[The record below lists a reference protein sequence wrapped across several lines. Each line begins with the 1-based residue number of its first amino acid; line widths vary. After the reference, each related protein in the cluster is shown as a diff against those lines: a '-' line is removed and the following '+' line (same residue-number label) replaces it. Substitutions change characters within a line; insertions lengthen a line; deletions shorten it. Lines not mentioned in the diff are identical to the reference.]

1 MKEFIKHLKTSNIPI
16 WINILQVL
24 LLLILFQQTYQ
35 FYFDIDA
42 VLASGIQIE
51 GIPNKN
57 LIYEFAGRTATMAIV
72 SILILLSQDIKLF
85 IIMFVMNVFRE
96 GQETIIDPMYP
107 LVNAPVTPTIDLVM
121 HIIIVAIEIGAL
133 VKLIKIYKSQK
144 QIQ

>member
-1 MKEFIKHLKTSNIPI
+1 MKEFIKNFKMSNIPI

-24 LLLILFQQTYQ
+24 LLLILIQQTYQ

-42 VLASGIQIE
+42 VLASGIQTE

-57 LIYEFAGRTATMAIV
+57 LIYEFAGRTGTMAIV
-72 SILILLSQDIKLF
+72 SILILLSQDVKLF

-133 VKLIKIYKSQK
+133 AQLIKIYKSQK
-144 QIQ
+144 

>member
-57 LIYEFAGRTATMAIV
+57 LIYEFAGRTGTMAIV
-72 SILILLSQDIKLF
+72 SILILLSQDVKLF

>member
-1 MKEFIKHLKTSNIPI
+1 MKEFIKNLKTSNIPI

-24 LLLILFQQTYQ
+24 LLLILIQQTYQ

-57 LIYEFAGRTATMAIV
+57 LIYEFAGRTGTMAIV
-72 SILILLSQDIKLF
+72 SILILLSQDVKLF

-133 VKLIKIYKSQK
+133 AQLIKIYKSQK
-144 QIQ
+144 

>member
-1 MKEFIKHLKTSNIPI
+1 MKKFIKKFKTSNIPI

-24 LLLILFQQTYQ
+24 LLLILIQQTYQ
-35 FYFDIDA
+35 FYFDIPA

-57 LIYEFAGRTATMAIV
+57 LIYEFAGRTGTMAIV
-72 SILILLSQDIKLF
+72 SILILLSQDVKLF

-96 GQETIIDPMYP
+96 GQETIIEPMYP

-133 VKLIKIYKSQK
+133 AQLIKIYKSQK
-144 QIQ
+144 

>member
-1 MKEFIKHLKTSNIPI
+1 MKEFIKNLKTSNIPI

-57 LIYEFAGRTATMAIV
+57 LIYEFAGRTGTMAIV
-72 SILILLSQDIKLF
+72 SILILLSQDVKLF

-107 LVNAPVTPTIDLVM
+107 LVNAPATPTIDLVM

-133 VKLIKIYKSQK
+133 AQLIKIYKSQK
-144 QIQ
+144 

>member
-1 MKEFIKHLKTSNIPI
+1 MKKFIKKFKTSNIPI

-24 LLLILFQQTYQ
+24 LLLILIQQTYQ
-35 FYFDIDA
+35 FYFDIPA

-57 LIYEFAGRTATMAIV
+57 LIYEFAGRTGTMAIV
-72 SILILLSQDIKLF
+72 SILILLSQDVKLF
-85 IIMFVMNVFRE
+85 IIMFVMNVLRE

-133 VKLIKIYKSQK
+133 AQLIKIYKSQK
-144 QIQ
+144 

>member
-1 MKEFIKHLKTSNIPI
+1 MKEFIKNLKTSNIPI

-57 LIYEFAGRTATMAIV
+57 LIYEFAGRTGTMAIV
-72 SILILLSQDIKLF
+72 SILILLSQDVKLF

>member
-133 VKLIKIYKSQK
+133 AQLIKIYKSQK
-144 QIQ
+144 

>member
-1 MKEFIKHLKTSNIPI
+1 MKKFIKKFKTSNIPI

-24 LLLILFQQTYQ
+24 LLLILIQQTYQ

-57 LIYEFAGRTATMAIV
+57 LIYEFAGRTGTMAIV
-72 SILILLSQDIKLF
+72 SILILLSQDVKLF

-107 LVNAPVTPTIDLVM
+107 LVNAPATPTIDLVM

-133 VKLIKIYKSQK
+133 AQLIKIYKSQK
-144 QIQ
+144 

>member
-1 MKEFIKHLKTSNIPI
+1 MKKFIKKFKTSNIPI

-24 LLLILFQQTYQ
+24 LLLILIQQTYQ
-35 FYFDIDA
+35 FYFDIPA

-57 LIYEFAGRTATMAIV
+57 LIYEFAGRTGTMAIV
-72 SILILLSQDIKLF
+72 SILILLSQDVKLF

-133 VKLIKIYKSQK
+133 AQLIKIYKSQK
-144 QIQ
+144 

>member
-1 MKEFIKHLKTSNIPI
+1 MKKFIKKFKTSNIPI

-24 LLLILFQQTYQ
+24 LLLILIQQTYQ
-35 FYFDIDA
+35 FYFDIPA

-57 LIYEFAGRTATMAIV
+57 LIYEFAGRTGTMAIV
-72 SILILLSQDIKLF
+72 SILILLSQDVKLF

-107 LVNAPVTPTIDLVM
+107 LVNARVTPTIDLVM

-133 VKLIKIYKSQK
+133 AQLIKIYKSQK
-144 QIQ
+144 

>member
-1 MKEFIKHLKTSNIPI
+1 MKEFIKKFKISNIPI

-24 LLLILFQQTYQ
+24 LLLILIQQTYQ

-57 LIYEFAGRTATMAIV
+57 LIYEFAGRTGTMAIV
-72 SILILLSQDIKLF
+72 SILILLSQDVKLF

>member
-1 MKEFIKHLKTSNIPI
+1 MKKFIKKFKTSNIPI
-16 WINILQVL
+16 WINALQVL
-24 LLLILFQQTYQ
+24 LLLILIQQTYQ

-42 VLASGIQIE
+42 VLASGIQID

-57 LIYEFAGRTATMAIV
+57 LIYEFAGRTGTMAIV
-72 SILILLSQDIKLF
+72 SILILLSQDVKLF

-133 VKLIKIYKSQK
+133 AQLIKIYKSQK
-144 QIQ
+144 

>member
-1 MKEFIKHLKTSNIPI
+1 MKEFIKKFKTSNIPI

-24 LLLILFQQTYQ
+24 LLFILIQQTYQ

-42 VLASGIQIE
+42 VLASGIQID

-57 LIYEFAGRTATMAIV
+57 LIYEFAGRTGTMAIV
-72 SILILLSQDIKLF
+72 SILILLSQDVKLF

-133 VKLIKIYKSQK
+133 AQLIKIYKSQK
-144 QIQ
+144 

>member
-1 MKEFIKHLKTSNIPI
+1 MKEFIKNLKASNIPI

-24 LLLILFQQTYQ
+24 LLLILIQQTYQ

-57 LIYEFAGRTATMAIV
+57 LIYEFAGRTGTMAIV
-72 SILILLSQDIKLF
+72 SILILLSQDVKLF

-133 VKLIKIYKSQK
+133 AQLIKIYKSQK
-144 QIQ
+144 

>member
-1 MKEFIKHLKTSNIPI
+1 MKEFFKSLKTSNIPI

-24 LLLILFQQTYQ
+24 LLLILIQQTYQ

-57 LIYEFAGRTATMAIV
+57 LIYEFAGRTGTMAIV
-72 SILILLSQDIKLF
+72 SILILLSQDVKLF
-85 IIMFVMNVFRE
+85 VIMFVMNVFRE

-121 HIIIVAIEIGAL
+121 HVIIVAIEIGAL
-133 VKLIKIYKSQK
+133 AQLIKIYKSQK
-144 QIQ
+144 

>member
-1 MKEFIKHLKTSNIPI
+1 MKKFIKHLKTNNNKI

-24 LLLILFQQTYQ
+24 LLLILFQQAYQ

-85 IIMFVMNVFRE
+85 IIMFLMNVFRE
-96 GQETIIDPMYP
+96 GQETIIDPIYP

-133 VKLIKIYKSQK
+133 VKLIKIYKSEK

>member
-1 MKEFIKHLKTSNIPI
+1 MKKFIKKFKTSNIPI

-24 LLLILFQQTYQ
+24 LLLILIQQTYQ
-35 FYFDIDA
+35 FYFDIPA

-57 LIYEFAGRTATMAIV
+57 LIYEFAGRTGTMAIV
-72 SILILLSQDIKLF
+72 SILILLSQDVKLF

-107 LVNAPVTPTIDLVM
+107 LINAPVTPTIDLVM

-133 VKLIKIYKSQK
+133 AQLIKIYKSQK
-144 QIQ
+144 

>member
-1 MKEFIKHLKTSNIPI
+1 MKEYIKKFKTSNIPI

-24 LLLILFQQTYQ
+24 LLFILIQQTYQ

-42 VLASGIQIE
+42 VLASGIQID

-57 LIYEFAGRTATMAIV
+57 LIYEFAGRTGTMAIV
-72 SILILLSQDIKLF
+72 SILILLSQDVKLF

-133 VKLIKIYKSQK
+133 AQLIKIYKSQK
-144 QIQ
+144 

>member
-1 MKEFIKHLKTSNIPI
+1 MKEFIKKFKTSNIPI

-24 LLLILFQQTYQ
+24 LLLILIQQTYQ

-57 LIYEFAGRTATMAIV
+57 LIYEFAGRTGTMAIV
-72 SILILLSQDIKLF
+72 SILILLSQDVKLF

-133 VKLIKIYKSQK
+133 AQLIKIYKSQK
-144 QIQ
+144 

>member
-1 MKEFIKHLKTSNIPI
+1 MKEFIKNLKTSNIPI

-24 LLLILFQQTYQ
+24 LLLILIQQTYQ

-57 LIYEFAGRTATMAIV
+57 LIYEFAGRTGTMAIV
-72 SILILLSQDIKLF
+72 SILILLSQDVKLF

>member
-1 MKEFIKHLKTSNIPI
+1 MKEFIKKFKISNIPI

-24 LLLILFQQTYQ
+24 LLLILIQQTYQ

-57 LIYEFAGRTATMAIV
+57 LIYEFAGRTGTMAIV
-72 SILILLSQDIKLF
+72 SILILLSQDVKLF

-107 LVNAPVTPTIDLVM
+107 LINAPVTPTIDLVM

-133 VKLIKIYKSQK
+133 AQLIKIYKSQK
-144 QIQ
+144 

>member
-1 MKEFIKHLKTSNIPI
+1 MKEYIKKFKTSNIPI

-24 LLLILFQQTYQ
+24 LLFILIQQTYQ

-42 VLASGIQIE
+42 VLASGIQTE

-57 LIYEFAGRTATMAIV
+57 LIYEFAGRTGTMAIV
-72 SILILLSQDIKLF
+72 SILILLSQDVKLF

-133 VKLIKIYKSQK
+133 AQLIKIYKSQK
-144 QIQ
+144 

>member
-1 MKEFIKHLKTSNIPI
+1 MPH
-16 WINILQVL
+16 
-24 LLLILFQQTYQ
+24 
-35 FYFDIDA
+35 
-42 VLASGIQIE
+42 E

-57 LIYEFAGRTATMAIV
+57 LIYEFAGRNATMAIV

-133 VKLIKIYKSQK
+133 VKLIKIYKSEK

>member
-1 MKEFIKHLKTSNIPI
+1 MKEFIKNLKTSNIPI

-24 LLLILFQQTYQ
+24 LLLILIQQTYQ

-57 LIYEFAGRTATMAIV
+57 LIYEFAGRTGTMAIV
-72 SILILLSQDIKLF
+72 SILILLSQDVKLF

-107 LVNAPVTPTIDLVM
+107 LVNSPVTPTIDLVM

-133 VKLIKIYKSQK
+133 AQLIKIYKSQK
-144 QIQ
+144 

>member
-1 MKEFIKHLKTSNIPI
+1 MKEFIKKFKISNIPI

-24 LLLILFQQTYQ
+24 LLLILIQQTYQ

-57 LIYEFAGRTATMAIV
+57 LIYEFAGRTGTMAIV
-72 SILILLSQDIKLF
+72 SILILLSQDVKLF

-133 VKLIKIYKSQK
+133 AQLIKIYKSQK
-144 QIQ
+144 

>member
-16 WINILQVL
+16 WVNILQVL

-57 LIYEFAGRTATMAIV
+57 LIYEFAGRTGTMAIV
-72 SILILLSQDIKLF
+72 SILILLSQDVKLF
-85 IIMFVMNVFRE
+85 IVMFVMNVFRE

-133 VKLIKIYKSQK
+133 AQLIKIYKSQK
-144 QIQ
+144 

>member
-57 LIYEFAGRTATMAIV
+57 LIYEFAGRTGTMAIV
-72 SILILLSQDIKLF
+72 SILILLSQDVKLF

-133 VKLIKIYKSQK
+133 AQLIKIYKSQK
-144 QIQ
+144 